1 LINEREALSLKEKE
15 LVGDIENLESN
26 SKNLEI
32 MRQEEMQRMQKVC
45 LFKVI

>member
-1 LINEREALSLKEKE
+1 MINEREALSLKEKE

-45 LFKVI
+45 LFQEI